1 MSVGLQSAITP
12 HGSPELY
19 PLCLA
24 GLWLTPNEGG
34 LALSHCLGLISSLA
48 IRNRYRGGLVAKLSA
63 EKTFLGLQALL
74 SPPSIPSFARILL
87 WPRITPVKFNCKD
100 GFLEKCRL

>member
-1 MSVGLQSAITP
+1 MSMGLQSAITP

-34 LALSHCLGLISSLA
+34 LALSLPWADLLLGHQESLSRRTRCQAVCREDVSWTGRLSSL
-48 IRNRYRGGLVAKLSA
+48 
-63 EKTFLGLQALL
+63 LL
-74 SPPSIPSFARILL
+74 PSPPLPEF
-87 WPRITPVKFNCKD
+87 CC
-100 GFLEKCRL
+100 GHG

>member
-1 MSVGLQSAITP
+1 MSVGLQRAITP

-34 LALSHCLGLISSLA
+34 LALSLPWADLLLGHQESLSRRTRCQAVCREDVSWTGGSPLSSFHPLLCQNSA
-48 IRNRYRGGLVAKLSA
+48 VATDNACEIQL
-63 EKTFLGLQALL
+63 
-74 SPPSIPSFARILL
+74 
-87 WPRITPVKFNCKD
+87 
-100 GFLEKCRL
+100 

>member
-1 MSVGLQSAITP
+1 MSMGLQSAITP

-24 GLWLTPNEGG
+24 GLWLTPNEGR

-63 EKTFLGLQALL
+63 EKTFLGLEGSPLSSFHPLL
-74 SPPSIPSFARILL
+74 CQNSAVATDNACEIQL
-87 WPRITPVKFNCKD
+87 
-100 GFLEKCRL
+100 